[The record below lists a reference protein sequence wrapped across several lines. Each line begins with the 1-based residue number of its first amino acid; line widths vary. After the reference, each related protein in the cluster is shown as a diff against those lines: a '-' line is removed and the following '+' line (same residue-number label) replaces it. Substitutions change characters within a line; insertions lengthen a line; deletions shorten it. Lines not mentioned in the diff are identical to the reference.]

1 MNSSEEQLE
10 RAVLKFSGWRPHPR
24 QEQFLQVPYDVFEVL
39 YGGALGGGKT
49 DVLLAAP
56 VVLRTRRSGK
66 QLYEHPGFTG
76 IIFRRTFPQLEKHV
90 IPRAMEF
97 YRDGLGAKYNE
108 TKKLFTFPSGA
119 KIFLGHM
126 EKESDVFQHD
136 TNEYQYV
143 GIDQAE
149 QFTEFQLRYIASRIR
164 TSNPDLPTIYRLCAN
179 PGGESHTYLRDR
191 FVKPCREGNVI
202 LQEKVTGLKRVYIPA
217 KLEDNPSIMENDP
230 DYINRLMLLPE
241 AERAAKRSGDWFSF
255 VGQMFSSFRPVKF
268 PNEPENALHVIKPFP
283 IPVYWPKVLSI
294 DYGWSASTFA
304 IWNAI
309 SPEGRFYLYRAL
321 SCKKTTIRQWASDIA
336 RLSQYD
342 GNIVRIPLDSACFSP
357 NGLGITQADE
367 FQTASRMIPEK
378 SDKDRHGGVSLIQ
391 ESLRFIPKPASKL
404 PAENFDI
411 EIANR
416 ILRTGGTDA
425 YYLYMKN
432 FEEEKEET
440 NLPRLQIL
448 YDGSDPS
455 YYATKELI
463 EAIQNAQY
471 DEHDKE
477 DYMQYDGDDPL
488 DSLRY
493 NLKAANVYLESARR
507 MQSLL
512 EKQDKIVN
520 DLNSSGDMHSYYMRM
535 AALDKARENL
545 TIKPVKRY
553 H

>member
-1 MNSSEEQLE
+1 M
-10 RAVLKFSGWRPHPR
+10 
-24 QEQFLQVPYDVFEVL
+24 
-39 YGGALGGGKT
+39 
-49 DVLLAAP
+49 
-56 VVLRTRRSGK
+56 
-66 QLYEHPGFTG
+66 
-76 IIFRRTFPQLEKHV
+76 
-90 IPRAMEF
+90 
-97 YRDGLGAKYNE
+97 
-108 TKKLFTFPSGA
+108 
-119 KIFLGHM
+119 
-126 EKESDVFQHD
+126 
-136 TNEYQYV
+136 
-143 GIDQAE
+143 
-149 QFTEFQLRYIASRIR
+149 
-164 TSNPDLPTIYRLCAN
+164 
-179 PGGESHTYLRDR
+179 
-191 FVKPCREGNVI
+191 
-202 LQEKVTGLKRVYIPA
+202 
-217 KLEDNPSIMENDP
+217 
-230 DYINRLMLLPE
+230 
-241 AERAAKRSGDWFSF
+241 
-255 VGQMFSSFRPVKF
+255 
-268 PNEPENALHVIKPFP
+268 
-283 IPVYWPKVLSI
+283 
-294 DYGWSASTFA
+294 
-304 IWNAI
+304 
-309 SPEGRFYLYRAL
+309 
-321 SCKKTTIRQWASDIA
+321 
-336 RLSQYD
+336 
-342 GNIVRIPLDSACFSP
+342 
-357 NGLGITQADE
+357 
-367 FQTASRMIPEK
+367 
-378 SDKDRHGGVSLIQ
+378 
-391 ESLRFIPKPASKL
+391 RFIPKPASTL